1 MNPVLAREIKERI
14 GNNWMASV
22 GGWLHT
28 GDSLIK
34 KVKEM
39 SESLN

>member
-1 MNPVLAREIKERI
+1 MNPVLAKEIKERI
-14 GNNWMASV
+14 GNDFMASV

-28 GDSLIK
+28 GDSLYK

-39 SESLN
+39 RESLD